1 MTICCAHA
9 GEMRDTAEL
18 GSMAGVMTERL
29 MPRNIRAN
37 LFRSWGSLIGMLP
50 VGGPNIW
57 GNTTW
62 APDDSPAMAE
72 KNETHGYS
80 NFGIASYVGLLVPAC
95 CKNKYA
101 MCLLEACGHS
111 SGRYVLC

>member
-1 MTICCAHA
+1 
-9 GEMRDTAEL
+9 MRDTAEL
-18 GSMAGVMTERL
+18 GSMSAIMTERW
-29 MPRNIRAN
+29 MPRDTRAH

-72 KNETHGYS
+72 RKESHGYYYHQ
-80 NFGIASYVGLLVPAC
+80 NYAQQLCLVAC
-95 CKNKYA
+95 A
-101 MCLLEACGHS
+101 
-111 SGRYVLC
+111 